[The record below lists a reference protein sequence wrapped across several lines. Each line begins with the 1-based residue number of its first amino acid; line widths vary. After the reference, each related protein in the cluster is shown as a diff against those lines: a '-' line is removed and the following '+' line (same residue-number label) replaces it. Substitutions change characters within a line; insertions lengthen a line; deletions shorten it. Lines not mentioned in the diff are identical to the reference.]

1 MEGTI
6 GEIRLFAATFA
17 PKNWSYCDGSLIQ
30 IRSNTALF
38 SILGTNYGGDGQNT
52 FALPDL
58 KGRTALGAGQGQ
70 EPGLSYYA
78 LGQKSGF
85 NSVSLNNNQLAPH
98 THTCVSNVVIPAYS
112 DEGNSNSPSGNVLA
126 AKSAMYSS
134 VAGDTSMKATPF
146 NVVVSATG
154 NNLPLSINQPSI
166 GLNYIICLY
175 GIFPS
180 RQ

>member
-17 PKNWSYCDGSLIQ
+17 PRDWSYCDGSLIQ

-58 KGRTALGAGQGQ
+58 RGRTALGTGQG
-70 EPGLSYYA
+70 PGLSYYA
-78 LGQKSGF
+78 LGQKSG
-85 NSVSLNNNQLAPH
+85 VNNVTLTNAQLPSH
-98 THTCVSNVVIPAYS
+98 THVCTSNVTISAYS
-112 DEGNSNSPSGNVLA
+112 DEGDSNSPTGNVLA
-126 AKSAMYSS
+126 AKAAMYSTIAGDTAMKAAPFSVAVS
-134 VAGDTSMKATPF
+134 VAGSSQP
-146 NVVVSATG
+146 
-154 NNLPLSINQPSI
+154 LPLNQPSL
-166 GLNYIICLY
+166 GLNYIICMF